1 MTAHTPLDPSSLS
14 AAAQRALGPGPGRMM
29 AARGLLPLAPADQIA
44 VLYQLALEPESA
56 LAQSARATAA
66 GLPEKLL
73 AGALAA
79 PATDPRVL
87 DFFAQLIADK
97 PAVFDAI
104 ALSPAVADATIAT
117 LAGRAGSREVDQI
130 AQNEQRLLRHPEIIA
145 AMYMNRRA
153 RMSTI
158 DRVVELAVRNHVRV
172 PGLAAW
178 DELARALT
186 GEADPTDAGR
196 GGDALFEQVIGPRDD
211 SALTAGDADQ
221 APDDADDA
229 DEVVE
234 AKASGKLIEL
244 QIARPPAATVRV
256 PLRRSRMT
264 LGTGAGVDAKVADTP
279 AQWVVVE
286 LGDGRATVTTVRT
299 GERQPLGLN
308 QSIAV
313 DAAKLTLAPIPFR
326 DLPIPAK
333 IRAATLGDAFIR
345 SEAIR
350 DPLKLVAMAAIKSPG
365 VTDIEA
371 ARYARNQAL
380 AEDVVRYI
388 AGNRNWTKLYGVKVS
403 LCRNPK
409 APIAEIA
416 RMLPFLR
423 QKDLANLSKSKGV
436 PSAVAAQA
444 RKLIAQRGGKG

>member
-1 MTAHTPLDPSSLS
+1 MSQHTPLDVNRLS

-29 AARGLLPLAPADQIA
+29 AARGLLPLAPADQVA
-44 VLYQLALEPESA
+44 VLYQLSLDSESN

-66 GLPEKLL
+66 GMPEKLL
-73 AGALAA
+73 AGTLAA
-79 PATDPRVL
+79 PTIDARVL

-104 ALSPAVADATIAT
+104 ALNPAVADETIAT

-158 DRVVELAVRNHVRV
+158 DRVVELAVRNNVRV

-186 GEADPTDAGR
+186 GEAGSSAGTD
-196 GGDALFEQVIGPRDD
+196 DTVFEAVIVPRDD
-211 SALTAGDADQ
+211 SDLTAGDAEL
-221 APDDADDA
+221 APPEDDDP
-229 DEVVE
+229 VE
-234 AKASGKLIEL
+234 SKISTRLVEL
-244 QIARPPAATVRV
+244 QIARPTLANVRV
-256 PLRRSRMT
+256 ALRRTRMT
-264 LGTGAGVDAKVADTP
+264 LGAAATCDARVPEAP
-279 AQWVVVE
+279 PQWLVVE
-286 LGDGRATVTTVRT
+286 LDDARATIILVRT
-299 GERQPLGLN
+299 GERHQLTLN
-308 QSIAV
+308 QSAMV
-313 DAAKLTLAPIPFR
+313 DGARILLVPIPFR

-345 SEAIR
+345 GEAIR
-350 DPLKLVAMAAIKSPG
+350 DPLKLVALAAIKSPG

-371 ARYARNQAL
+371 ARYARNQAIT
-380 AEDVVRYI
+380 EDVIRFI
-388 AGNRNWTKLYGVKVS
+388 AFNRNWTRRYGVKVS

-416 RMLPFLR
+416 RFLPFLR
-423 QKDLANLSKSKGV
+423 QKDLQNLSKSKGI

-444 RKLIAQRGGKG
+444 RKLLMQRGSK

>member
-1 MTAHTPLDPSSLS
+1 MIPHSPLDAHQLS
-14 AAAQRALGPGPGRMM
+14 AAAQRALGPGPGRTM
-29 AARGLLPLAPADQIA
+29 AARGLLPLAPADQVA
-44 VLYQLALEPESA
+44 VLYQLSLDPESN
-56 LAQSARATAA
+56 LAQSASATAA

-73 AGALAA
+73 AGTLAA
-79 PATDPRVL
+79 PTIDPRVL

-104 ALSPAVADATIAT
+104 ALNPAVADQTIAT

-130 AQNEQRLLRHPEIIA
+130 AHNEQRLLRHPEIIA

-178 DELARALT
+178 DEVARALT
-186 GEADPTDAGR
+186 GEVAASGATDDNLF
-196 GGDALFEQVIGPRDD
+196 DAVLGARDD
-211 SALTAGDADQ
+211 SELTSGDAEQ
-221 APDDADDA
+221 APPEDDDPA
-229 DEVVE
+229 EP
-234 AKASGKLIEL
+234 KASMRLLEL
-244 QIARPPAATVRV
+244 HIARPPAALVRV
-256 PLRRSRMT
+256 PLRRTRMT
-264 LGTGAGVDAKVADTP
+264 LGSAATADGKVPDVP
-279 AQWVVVE
+279 PQWLQVE
-286 LGDGRATVTTVRT
+286 LDDARVTIIVSRT
-299 GERQPLGLN
+299 SARHQLTLN
-308 QSIAV
+308 QVVTIDGARV
-313 DAAKLTLAPIPFR
+313 ALAPIPFR
-326 DLPIPAK
+326 DLPIPSK
-333 IRAATLGDAFIR
+333 IRAATVGDAFIR
-345 SEAIR
+345 GEAIR

-409 APIAEIA
+409 APIAETA
-416 RMLPFLR
+416 RLLPFLR
-423 QKDLANLSKSKGV
+423 QKDLASLSKSKGV
-436 PSAVAAQA
+436 PSAVTAQA
-444 RKLIAQRGGKG
+444 RKLIAQRSGRG

>member
-1 MTAHTPLDPSSLS
+1 MIPHTPLEATRLS

-29 AARGLLPLAPADQIA
+29 AARGLLPLAPADQVA
-44 VLYQLALEPESA
+44 VLYQLSLEAESN

-66 GLPEKLL
+66 GIPEKLL
-73 AGALAA
+73 AGTLAA
-79 PATDPRVL
+79 PTTDPRVL

-104 ALSPAVADATIAT
+104 ALNPTVADETIAT

-178 DELARALT
+178 DEVARALT
-186 GEADPTDAGR
+186 GAAAASPVTDDIAFDAVMGVR
-196 GGDALFEQVIGPRDD
+196 DDTELTTGDAE
-211 SALTAGDADQ
+211 Q
-221 APDDADDA
+221 APLDDDDP
-229 DEVVE
+229 VE
-234 AKASGKLIEL
+234 SRASTRLVEL
-244 QIARPPAATVRV
+244 QISRLNVTTVRV
-256 PLRRSRMT
+256 PLRRTRMT
-264 LGTGAGVDAKVADTP
+264 FGSSPTSDAKLVDVP
-279 AQWVVVE
+279 PQWLVVE
-286 LGDGRATVTTVRT
+286 HDDRATITVVRT
-299 GERQPLGLN
+299 GERHQLSIN
-308 QSIAV
+308 QSVVI
-313 DAAKLTLAPIPFR
+313 DGAKVLLVNIPFR

-345 SEAIR
+345 GEAIR
-350 DPLKLVAMAAIKSPG
+350 DPLRLVAMAAIKSPG

-380 AEDVVRYI
+380 PEDVVRYI

-409 APIAEIA
+409 APIAETA
-416 RMLPFLR
+416 RFLPFLR
-423 QKDLANLSKSKGV
+423 QKDLQNLSKSKGV
-436 PSAVAAQA
+436 PSAVTAQA
-444 RKLIAQRGGKG
+444 RKLITQRGGKG

>member
-1 MTAHTPLDPSSLS
+1 MIQHTPLEAQRLS

-29 AARGLLPLAPADQIA
+29 AARGLLPLPPADQVA
-44 VLYQLALEPESA
+44 VLYQLSLDAESN

-73 AGALAA
+73 AGTLAA
-79 PATDPRVL
+79 PTIDRRVL

-104 ALSPAVADATIAT
+104 ALNPAVADETIAT

-158 DRVVELAVRNHVRV
+158 DRVVELAVRNNVRV

-178 DELARALT
+178 DEVARALT
-186 GEADPTDAGR
+186 GEAASSAATDDTA
-196 GGDALFEQVIGPRDD
+196 FEAVIGPRDD
-211 SALTAGDADQ
+211 SELTSGDAEQ
-221 APDDADDA
+221 APPE
-229 DEVVE
+229 DEDPVE
-234 AKASGKLIEL
+234 SRASTRLVEL
-244 QIARPPAATVRV
+244 QIARPHVATVRV
-256 PLRRSRMT
+256 PLRRTRMT
-264 LGTGAGVDAKVADTP
+264 IGSAAGCDAKLVDVP
-279 AQWVVVE
+279 PQWLVVDV
-286 LGDGRATVTTVRT
+286 DDRATITVVRT
-299 GERQPLGLN
+299 GERHTLAMN
-308 QSIAV
+308 QSTAI
-313 DAAKLTLAPIPFR
+313 DGAKISLTAIPFR
-326 DLPIPAK
+326 DLPVPAK

-345 SEAIR
+345 NEAIR
-350 DPLKLVAMAAIKSPG
+350 DPLKIVAMAAIKSPG

-380 AEDVVRYI
+380 AEDVVRFI

-409 APIAEIA
+409 APIAETA
-416 RMLPFLR
+416 RFLPFLR
-423 QKDLANLSKSKGV
+423 QKDLHNLSKSKGV

-444 RKLIAQRGGKG
+444 RKLIMQRGGKG